1 MTVRAPR
8 IALTV
13 ALTAVVLAACGD
25 TTTPTGVASNP
36 VAPGSSGA
44 VSGSPSS
51 NTSGVRTVL
60 SPLGLNIHSDPAV
73 TAPHL
78 GTAAE
83 GVVLTV
89 LDHTDQNGGWYK
101 VQGQTITGWITA
113 DPSLTAAGQFQRYSS
128 TARAFS
134 ALYPT
139 DWTFADEPADALFHP
154 VNGLQTIVVRN
165 GTTTADFGAAGASG
179 YVGSGQQTVIVCGV
193 TGDLNK
199 YTRSGAPAPSPTPG
213 TAGPMAVL
221 AQIRLRLDAT
231 HALALDFNYAAAA
244 DLDVFTAF
252 FNSMTF
258 PFPQC
263 QAPAPSAS
271 ASPPPT

>member
-1 MTVRAPR
+1 MMRSPR
-8 IALTV
+8 LWLVVTV
-13 ALTAVVLAACGD
+13 AAISPAACGD
-25 TTTPTGVASNP
+25 TATPTGVASNP
-36 VAPGSSGA
+36 VASGSSAA
-44 VSGSPSS
+44 VRGSPSS
-51 NTSGVRTVL
+51 NPSGVRTVL

-73 TAPHL
+73 TSPHL

-89 LDHTDQNGGWYK
+89 LDHTDQNGGWFK

-113 DPSLTAAGQFQRYSS
+113 DPSLTAAGQFQQYTS
-128 TARAFS
+128 TPRAFS
-134 ALYPT
+134 ALYPV
-139 DWTFADEPADALFHP
+139 DWTFADEPADVLFHP

-199 YTRSGAPAPSPTPG
+199 YTRTGAPAPSPTPG
-213 TAGPMAVL
+213 TAGRMAML

-231 HALALDFNYAAAA
+231 HALALEFNYTAAA

-263 QAPAPSAS
+263 QAPAPSP
-271 ASPPPT
+271 SPSPAPT